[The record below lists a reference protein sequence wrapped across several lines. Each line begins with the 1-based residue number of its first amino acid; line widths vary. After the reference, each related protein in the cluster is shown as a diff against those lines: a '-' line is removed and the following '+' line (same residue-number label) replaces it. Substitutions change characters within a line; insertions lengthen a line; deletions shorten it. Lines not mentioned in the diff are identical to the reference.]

1 MPGGS
6 RAGSENG
13 SVVRE
18 VSKTLTAER
27 REKLLALRDRER
39 MKGVLF
45 EKFERKYGT
54 DRPKNDEDTR
64 SVSESTMRREISTFV
79 DKATL
84 TEDNLGR
91 LERRMRQHARKKVIN
106 DDAVSIVSAY
116 SKLTEA
122 PADMPQIQPL
132 EGISENLQY
141 DWGRLDEYAKFLYQ
155 RDAVGQKLGI
165 VEQKK
170 KLKYDLDKQILDQIE
185 RKKIEKETEQ
195 RFHNMQMEDLNKWKA
210 KEQKKE
216 EDYRTKLRTDKETRD
231 LQVQIENSMRDELH
245 ARKMQDEELFV
256 RRIID
261 EAIVEK
267 EKLTKKKEQ
276 DRENMKIV
284 EAECLLDRQQKKKI
298 SDQQR
303 EQDIEF
309 AREYGEM
316 EDKKERAKQAVLQGR
331 LDRQK
336 ARADQMELLVAG
348 VQRKQEA
355 DAAEKSAKEREEI
368 DRKKMEAEKT
378 KAEKLKGMRLETQE
392 FLLKQMR
399 ERDALKQERQE
410 DKIMTS
416 KILSND
422 SAEYDKIRKE
432 EEEEKRLRNLRHRGE
447 LDKQIQTKREI
458 RADAMSQQEILYNRD
473 LLNKV
478 DDVLP
483 PPPKSI
489 PSSPK

>member
-13 SVVRE
+13 SGVRE

-45 EKFERKYGT
+45 EKFEQRYGT
-54 DRPKNDEDTR
+54 DRKKKDEDTH

-79 DKATL
+79 DRATL

-91 LERRMRQHARKKVIN
+91 LERRMRQHARKKVAK

-116 SKLTEA
+116 SKFTEA
-122 PADMPQIQPL
+122 PSDMPQIQPL
-132 EGISENLQY
+132 EGIPENLQY

-155 RDAVGQKLGI
+155 RDAAGAKLGI
-165 VEQKK
+165 VEQKR

-185 RKKIEKETEQ
+185 RKKMEKEKEQ
-195 RFHNMQMEDLNKWKA
+195 NFHNMQMEDLNQWKA

-216 EDYRTKLRTDKETRD
+216 EDYRAKLRTDKETRD
-231 LQVQIENSMRDELH
+231 MQVKIDNSIRDEMH
-245 ARKMQDEELFV
+245 NRKMQEEEMTV

-261 EAIVEK
+261 EALVEK
-267 EKLTKKKEQ
+267 EKINKKKEQ
-276 DRENMKIV
+276 DRENMRIV
-284 EAECLLDRQQKKKI
+284 EAECKLDRQQKKII

-309 AREYGEM
+309 AREYGRL
-316 EDKKERAKQAVLQGR
+316 EDKKENMKQAILQGR
-331 LDRQK
+331 LDRQN

-368 DRKKMEAEKT
+368 DRKKMEAEKN

-399 ERDALKQERQE
+399 ERDASKQERQE
-410 DKIMTS
+410 AKIMTS

-422 SAEYDKIRKE
+422 SAEYDRLQKE
-432 EEEEKRLRNLRHRGE
+432 EEGVQKLRNLRHRGE
-447 LDKQIQTKREI
+447 LDKQIQAKRE
-458 RADAMSQQEILYNRD
+458 
-473 LLNKV
+473 K
-478 DDVLP
+478 
-483 PPPKSI
+483 KS
-489 PSSPK
+489 